1 MIWTGT
7 SLSGLTFSG
16 NKAQGRW
23 FLDAYGGDGCQFY
36 SHFGRSNAILLL
48 DCLTK
53 VTGIPITRD
62 VAWDPINQDEAS
74 PQMTASRSQ
83 VKLPSSF
90 CDLGFASFSC
100 FHQKALTLTAIL
112 VKVLL

>member
-1 MIWTGT
+1 MIWTGM
-7 SLSGLTFSG
+7 SLSGLTFLG

-23 FLDAYGGDGCQFY
+23 FMDAYGGDGCQFC
-36 SHFGRSNAILLL
+36 SHFGRSNAILLF

-100 FHQKALTLTAIL
+100 FYKKALTLTAIL
-112 VKVLL
+112 VKVLH